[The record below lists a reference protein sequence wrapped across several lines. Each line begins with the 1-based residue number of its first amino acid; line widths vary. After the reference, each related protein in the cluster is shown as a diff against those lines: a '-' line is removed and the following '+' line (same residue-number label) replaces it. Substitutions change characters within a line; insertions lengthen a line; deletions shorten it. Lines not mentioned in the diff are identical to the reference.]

1 METIMR
7 WGWVVL
13 ALWLPGSLLAQDAA
27 DRALADSEALMQEA
41 ARSQQRIDQLDDA
54 TREALR
60 RYRDALQ
67 EREQLTAYN
76 ARLRDMVEAQR
87 GELESLQS
95 QLASIEETQQAVL
108 PMLQRMVESLERFV
122 ELDLP
127 FQPEERAERLTQLRE
142 LMVRADVSLAEKY
155 RRVLE
160 AYQIESEYGRSL
172 EAWRGTLVEGDSTRV
187 VDFLRLGRL
196 MLFYQ
201 TLDGREQGYW
211 DSRQA
216 AWSTL
221 PDDYRRSLQQGLSIA
236 RQQQTPVMLR
246 LPLPPV
252 SDVGVQP

>member
-1 METIMR
+1 MR
-7 WGWVVL
+7 WGWLLL
-13 ALWLPGSLLAQDAA
+13 AAWLPGSLWAQDAG

-41 ARSQQRIDQLDDA
+41 AASQQRIEQLDDA
-54 TREALR
+54 TRDALR

-67 EREQLTAYN
+67 EREQLTVYN
-76 ARLRDMVEAQR
+76 ARLQDMVAAQR
-87 GELESLQS
+87 GELESLQA
-95 QLASIEETQQAVL
+95 QLASIEGTQQAVL
-108 PMLQRMVESLERFV
+108 PMLQRMVDSLERFI

-127 FQPEERAERLTQLRE
+127 FQPEERAERLVQLRD
-142 LMVRADVSLAEKY
+142 LMNRADVSLAEKY

-172 EAWRGTLVEGDSTRV
+172 EAWRGSLTGDGTTRV

-211 DSRQA
+211 DAQEN
-216 AWSTL
+216 AWVTL
-221 PDDYRRSLQQGLSIA
+221 SDRYRRSLEQGLRIA

-252 SDVGVQP
+252 TELEVQQ

>member
-1 METIMR
+1 
-7 WGWVVL
+7 
-13 ALWLPGSLLAQDAA
+13 
-27 DRALADSEALMQEA
+27 
-41 ARSQQRIDQLDDA
+41 
-54 TREALR
+54 
-60 RYRDALQ
+60 
-67 EREQLTAYN
+67 
-76 ARLRDMVEAQR
+76 
-87 GELESLQS
+87 
-95 QLASIEETQQAVL
+95 
-108 PMLQRMVESLERFV
+108 MLQRMVESLERFV

-142 LMVRADVSLAEKY
+142 LMVRADVSPAEKY

-211 DSRQA
+211 DFRQA

>member
-1 METIMR
+1 MR

-13 ALWLPGSLLAQDAA
+13 AVWLPGSLLAQDAG

-41 ARSQQRIDQLDDA
+41 AASQQRIEQLDDA

-60 RYRDALQ
+60 RYRDALH

-76 ARLRDMVEAQR
+76 ARLRDMVAAQR
-87 GELESLQS
+87 DELDSLQS

-122 ELDLP
+122 ELDVP
-127 FQPEERAERLTQLRE
+127 FQPEERAERLAQLRD

-172 EAWRGTLVEGDSTRV
+172 EAWRGTLDSGESTRV
-187 VDFLRLGRL
+187 VDFLRLGRM

-211 DSRQA
+211 DA
-216 AWSTL
+216 AQGSWSSL
-221 PDDYRRSLQQGLSIA
+221 PDGYRRSLEQGLSIA

-252 SDVGVQP
+252 EDVEVRP

>member
-211 DSRQA
+211 DFRQA